1 MPTKIIRDHGHI
13 TYLADM
19 LGKLKLPLTVSWQ
32 AGASLSRRQQR
43 LSFRWYQ
50 DIANQTGDRTME
62 EVRADCKVTHGIP
75 ILSADDAAFR
85 EGWARG
91 IGRFT
96 FDGQREIVR
105 LMQMPVTS
113 LMTVKQM
120 TAYLD
125 AVQGEYLQQGIRL
138 TDPEALRYEE
148 EFGPAE
154 GGA

>member
-13 TYLADM
+13 TALADM
-19 LGKLKLPLTVSWQ
+19 IGKLKLPLTVSWSP
-32 AGASLSRRQQR
+32 GASMSRRQQR

-50 DIANQTGDRTME
+50 DIANQTGDRTVE

-85 EGWARG
+85 DGWQRG

-113 LMTVKQM
+113 LMSVKQM

-125 AVQGEYLQQGIRL
+125 AVQGEYLPQGIRL

-148 EFGPAE
+148 EFQ
-154 GGA
+154 